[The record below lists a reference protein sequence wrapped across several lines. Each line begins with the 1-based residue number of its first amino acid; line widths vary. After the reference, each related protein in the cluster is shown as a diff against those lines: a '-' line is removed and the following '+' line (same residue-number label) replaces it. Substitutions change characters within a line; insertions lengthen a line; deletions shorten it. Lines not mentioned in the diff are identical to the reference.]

1 MYLIYDRN
9 NNTLKKASMIEMK
22 MREERVLLNNMQI
35 KSYYESSNQYI

>member
-22 MREERVLLNNMQI
+22 MQEDRVPLKNMAD
-35 KSYYESSNQYI
+35 

>member
-22 MREERVLLNNMQI
+22 MWEERIPVKNMAD
-35 KSYYESSNQYI
+35 

>member
-22 MREERVLLNNMQI
+22 MLEERIPVKNMAD
-35 KSYYESSNQYI
+35 

>member
-22 MREERVLLNNMQI
+22 MQEDKVLLKNMAD
-35 KSYYESSNQYI
+35 

>member
-22 MREERVLLNNMQI
+22 MQEDNRVPLKIWLI
-35 KSYYESSNQYI
+35 KSYYERSNQ

>member
-22 MREERVLLNNMQI
+22 MQEERIPVKNMAD
-35 KSYYESSNQYI
+35 

>member
-22 MREERVLLNNMQI
+22 MQEDRVHLKNI
-35 KSYYESSNQYI
+35 AD

>member
-22 MREERVLLNNMQI
+22 MQEERVPVKNMAD
-35 KSYYESSNQYI
+35 

>member
-22 MREERVLLNNMQI
+22 MQEDRVLLNNMTD
-35 KSYYESSNQYI
+35 

>member
-22 MREERVLLNNMQI
+22 MQEDRVLLKNMTD
-35 KSYYESSNQYI
+35 